1 MRNIV
6 HSEVVLTKNLRN
18 INPPYWLS
26 RLFEDVNVRDKFV
39 IRLLICISQYE
50 IRVIEFD
57 LIGLIIQLYG
67 RIFGYMER
75 LELVSTLVS
84 MFLILDLKRFTRLS
98 HLMFQNLLLE
108 NRCRTLVL
116 SLDFVD
122 S

>member
-57 LIGLIIQLYG
+57 LIGLIVQLYG

-98 HLMFQNLLLE
+98 HLMFQNFLLE